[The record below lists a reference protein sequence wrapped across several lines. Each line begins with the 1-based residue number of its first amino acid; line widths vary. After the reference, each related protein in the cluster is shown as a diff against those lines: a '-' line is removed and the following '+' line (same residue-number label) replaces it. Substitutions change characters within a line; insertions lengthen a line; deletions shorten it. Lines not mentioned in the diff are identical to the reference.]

1 MIFGKYIKGLYKKY
15 LIFFIIGILATIAV
29 DWVQLYLPEY
39 LGNVVNI
46 VSTLEPGKAIPQDV
60 MNQMLIYLG
69 LIIAIGFALFAGRV
83 IWRFSLFYAS
93 KRMEADIRKMMF
105 EKAEQ
110 LSVTYYH
117 SNKVGNIMS
126 WFTTDL
132 ETIEEFL
139 GWGAIM
145 VADAIFMTIFAA
157 IKMFNCDWMLSLI
170 AIVPILLIAVWGA
183 LVEKVMSIKWKE
195 RQESFDKVYDY
206 AQESFSGIRV
216 IKAFVKETNEISSF
230 AKIVRK
236 NKDVNYNFAKIEVF
250 FDVIINV
257 IINLTIGLSL
267 GFGGWFIFQAYN
279 GQPIILFGHEVN
291 ITIGRLMEFISYF
304 DLLVWPMIASGQ
316 IITMRSRAKT
326 SLKRITRFMDT
337 EEDIKSPTDAVKLK
351 DVQGEI
357 TFKNFSFKY
366 KNEQDN
372 ILRNVNLTIKPGEVV
387 GIVGKI
393 GSGKT
398 TLATALL
405 RLYNF
410 KEGTLFVDGVD
421 LMKAD
426 LSSLRHN
433 IAYAPQDNFLFSDEI
448 ANNIA
453 FFDDESNSENVIEA
467 ANFADIHNNIMSFP
481 SEYKTVSG
489 ERGVTLSGGQKQRVS
504 LARAFY
510 KRSPIMIMD
519 DTVSAVDVKT
529 EENIL
534 RNINEKRKGKTTIVI
549 ASRVS
554 TVRHFDR
561 IIVLKDGEVE
571 AFDNHENLMKI
582 SPSYQRMVYLQQ
594 LEAEVEARTTAKET
608 EGGIE

>member
-15 LIFFIIGILATIAV
+15 LIFFIIGVLATIAV

-46 VSTLEPGKAIPQDV
+46 VSELEPGKAIPQDV
-60 MNQMLIYLG
+60 MNKMLIYLG

-216 IKAFVKETNEISSF
+216 IKAFVKETQQVHAF
-230 AKIVRK
+230 AKVAK
-236 NKDVNYNFAKIEVF
+236 QNKDTNVNFVRVSVVFDIIIE
-250 FDVIINV
+250 IIIT
-257 IINLTIGLSL
+257 IIFTLILSV
-267 GFGGWFIFQAYN
+267 GGWIVITMVQN
-279 GQPIILFGHEVN
+279 GGAMSELPHRIHNAGDLVAFTG
-291 ITIGRLMEFISYF
+291 YF
-304 DLLVWPMIASGQ
+304 DSIIWPMIAMGQ
-316 IITMRSRAKT
+316 VITMYSRAKT
-326 SLKRITRFMDT
+326 SMGRVTNFLD
-337 EEDIKSPTDAVKLK
+337 S
-351 DVQGEI
+351 DVEIHNSENPVMLENCQGKIE
-357 TFKNFSFKY
+357 FKNFSFKY
-366 KNEQDN
+366 PDSDYGCIKD
-372 ILRNVNLTIKPGEVV
+372 VNFVINPGEIVGVV
-387 GIVGKI
+387 GRV

-398 TLATALL
+398 TLVNVLL
-405 RLYNF
+405 HLFNIE
-410 KEGTLFVDGVD
+410 KGTVLIDD
-421 LMKAD
+421 LDVMD
-426 LSSLRHN
+426 IDITNLRDN
-433 IAYAPQDNFLFSDEI
+433 VAYVPQDNFLFSNSL
-448 ANNIA
+448 ANNISFANEGKEIDNDAILKAAEFSDVADNIAA
-453 FFDDESNSENVIEA
+453 FPKQYE
-467 ANFADIHNNIMSFP
+467 
-481 SEYKTVSG
+481 TVSG
-489 ERGVTLSGGQKQRVS
+489 ERGQTLSGGQKQRVAI
-504 LARAFY
+504 ARAFF
-510 KRSPIMIMD
+510 KQAPIMIMD
-519 DTVSAVDVKT
+519 DSVSAVDVKT
-529 EENIL
+529 EETILNNI
-534 RNINEKRKGKTTIVI
+534 REKRKGKTTILI

-554 TVRHFDR
+554 TVSHLDK
-561 IIVLKDGEVE
+561 IIVLSNGTLE
-571 AFDNHENLMKI
+571 AFDTPANLMKN
-582 SPSYQRMVYLQQ
+582 SPTYQRMVALQE
-594 LEAEVEARTTAKET
+594 LEKEK
-608 EGGIE
+608 GGND